1 MALQDQSSEL
11 CTQESLTILIP
22 QTTPT
27 LMDLKCQDFISV
39 NMIPQQSE
47 SHFLQTGVNSLSLGS
62 STTEILRRPQDFE
75 MIPQQNPSELERRQF
90 PRRLHKLE
98 LSKEEMLKWQ
108 NTIRTFRTRQADKI
122 IRTLSTNL

>member
-47 SHFLQTGVNSLSLGS
+47 SHLLQTGVNSLSLGS
-62 STTEILRRPQDFE
+62 SVTGTPRQPQDFE

-108 NTIRTFRTRQADKI
+108 NTIRAFRTHQADKI

>member
-39 NMIPQQSE
+39 NMTQQQSE
-47 SHFLQTGVNSLSLGS
+47 SHSLQTGVNSLSLGS
-62 STTEILRRPQDFE
+62 SVTGTPRQPQDFE

-108 NTIRTFRTRQADKI
+108 NTIQTFRTRQADKI

>member
-1 MALQDQSSEL
+1 MALQDQSSGL

-39 NMIPQQSE
+39 NMTQQQSE
-47 SHFLQTGVNSLSLGS
+47 SHSLQTGVNSLSLGS